1 VIYGNSNL
9 KPERMIDYEVGFQQ
23 RLSDRSGVTLSGFY
37 KERKD
42 QIQTRPY
49 LYAYPITYYTYGNR
63 DYSTYKGL
71 SLAYELRRLGNLSL
85 NVNYTLSFTE
95 GTGSSTTSN
104 NNQLQQFI
112 ASGLPNLRTQFP
124 VTFDSRHNINAQ
136 IDYRFSGPDR
146 RGPAIGSAHPF
157 ENFGIQMIFTAR
169 SGEPYTKYSLPQNQQ
184 SGATN
189 SNVIEGTVNGSRLKG
204 HYNFDINV
212 DKTFP
217 LRFRKP
223 KEGEEARPSRMGLN
237 IYAYARNLLN
247 IQDVRGVYG
256 YTGRADDDAFLTS
269 AQGASTLVSQ
279 ADPISFTNYY
289 SINMQN
295 SGRIGPPRTIL
306 VGLRL
311 NF

>member
-1 VIYGNSNL
+1 
-9 KPERMIDYEVGFQQ
+9 MIDYEVGFQQ
-23 RLSDRSGVTLSGFY
+23 RLSERSGITISGFY

-42 QIQTRPY
+42 QIGLRPY

-85 NVNYTLSFTE
+85 NINYTLSFTE
-95 GTGSSTTSN
+95 GTGSSATSGSAE
-104 NNQLQQFI
+104 LQQFI

-136 IDYRFSGPDR
+136 IDYRFAADR
-146 RGPAIGSAHPF
+146 RGPMIGKSHPF
-157 ENFGIQMIFTAR
+157 ENAGIQLIFTAR
-169 SGEPYTKYSLPQNQQ
+169 SGEPYTKYATPQNLQ
-184 SGATN
+184 SGSSN
-189 SNVIEGTVNGSRLKG
+189 SSVIEGTVNGSRLQG
-204 HYNFDINV
+204 HYNVDVNI

-217 LRFRKP
+217 LNFHKI
-223 KEGEEARPSRMGLN
+223 KEGEAVRRPSRLGLN
-237 IYAYARNLLN
+237 IYAYAKNLLN

-256 YTGRADDDAFLTS
+256 YSGRADEDAFLTS
-269 AQGASTLVSQ
+269 AQGASVLINQQDQ
-279 ADPISFTNYY
+279 ASFINYY
-289 SINMQN
+289 NIAMRNP
-295 SGRIGPPRTIL
+295 GLVGPPRTVI